1 MPLGLAGAQY
11 RNTSLTKQG
20 DLGSQLPPMPSQAT
34 WRAGTATL
42 HCTGYDTRLI
52 VLHACAGKSY
62 EVGWTVQAN
71 HGGGCDTPTVLC
83 CWGRG
88 RAGRGGGG
96 SPCAARADVLRARLS
111 YAYRMAPL
119 SSALTEQDFRKMP
132 LDMVGNR
139 CGVHPPQ
146 LTPAVWPADVSGCLG
161 AGSILRWDGNRST
174 QLEFNSS
181 ARGWQT
187 DRGTVPPGSV
197 WRKNPIPPGFW
208 ARDGP
213 TFEPVCRESQE
224 CIDSYTLWHISIQ
237 TGIMNWLRFTREFH
251 VSPAHKIFLSI

>member
-146 LTPAVWPADVSGCLG
+146 LTHRPQCGQLTCLVVWCRQHLALG
-161 AGSILRWDGNRST
+161 RQPQHAAGIQ
-174 QLEFNSS
+174 QLC
-181 ARGWQT
+181 AWL
-187 DRGTVPPGSV
+187 
-197 WRKNPIPPGFW
+197 
-208 ARDGP
+208 ADGP
-213 TFEPVCRESQE
+213 GHRPTTVCLAQEPHP
-224 CIDSYTLWHISIQ
+224 T
-237 TGIMNWLRFTREFH
+237 RFLG
-251 VSPAHKIFLSI
+251 P